1 MTKPGPLEG
10 VRVVDFTHI
19 VAGPQCTRALAD
31 RGAEVIR
38 VEHEQAIGTIRD
50 GAGESA
56 ARSCTTAR
64 RWPSALQPRYNARAG
79 DASAA

>member
-31 RGAEVIR
+31 LIEEDVP
-38 VEHEQAIGTIRD
+38 EQPED
-50 GAGESA
+50 GAAPAE
-56 ARSCTTAR
+56 
-64 RWPSALQPRYNARAG
+64 
-79 DASAA
+79 